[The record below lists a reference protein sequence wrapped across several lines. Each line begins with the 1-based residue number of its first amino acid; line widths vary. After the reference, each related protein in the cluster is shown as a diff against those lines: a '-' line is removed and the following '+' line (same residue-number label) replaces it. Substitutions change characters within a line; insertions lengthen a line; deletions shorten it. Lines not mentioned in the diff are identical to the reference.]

1 MGSFGRHRRHA
12 AVQHCT
18 LRAATVIC
26 GMTED
31 EIAEMK
37 LKESLLR
44 AMRRNGGQAWRHDQE
59 LRRGGRAGEARP
71 GRVLRRL
78 WAAGSTS
85 ASRCSL
91 FVSAKRS
98 PVTVFAYRKELALF
112 EISFRSRDEPGAQL
126 PFWIFCSLGQPQQGW
141 RLFDARVQ
149 QSAGLL
155 PHTEPGFKP
164 TLTNSFWQ

>member
-1 MGSFGRHRRHA
+1 MRGR
-12 AVQHCT
+12 
-18 LRAATVIC
+18 RA
-26 GMTED
+26 
-31 EIAEMK
+31 
-37 LKESLLR
+37 
-44 AMRRNGGQAWRHDQE
+44 RHDQE

-141 RLFDARVQ
+141 RIFDARGSTVGRPITAYRTGIQ
-149 QSAGLL
+149 ADIDQFVLAVIAAGSAGPEEERPQRTGSL
-155 PHTEPGFKP
+155 EPFAGECRVP
-164 TLTNSFWQ
+164 TYRSIAAFATSIDL